1 MFSLPL
7 HDVCNDL
14 DIPLNVIGCC
24 HMSNYVIIFVVKFE
38 QIGNLYR
45 SFALLIDEHQFGS
58 SYVLIKCYKCK

>member
-14 DIPLNVIGCC
+14 DIPPNVVGCC

-38 QIGNLYR
+38 
-45 SFALLIDEHQFGS
+45 
-58 SYVLIKCYKCK
+58 